1 MSPFL
6 KVVALAL
13 AMGLTSYGAAIL
25 PLKVSI
31 PFQKMSLLS
40 TLSMGILVGTV
51 LCLVIPEGAETMVKA
66 VDDIEDYNV
75 LGCIGMSLLAGFAL
89 MLVID
94 NSSSIAPEYFQLKSW
109 ESTSRMKS
117 QWISIAKS
125 TLTLGLLLHSFVDG
139 IALGTSYL
147 DETGTFELLFFF
159 VIIIHKLP
167 TAMSLSVVLLQE
179 GILPDMCQ
187 FHALIFALATPV
199 ASILTYSVAQLFGLN
214 SQFIVGI
221 LLLFS
226 AGTFLY
232 SVMHVMMEI
241 MEKREEDAEAEDTHQ
256 SSLTRVELILV
267 VLGMIVPVIFAQ
279 LSES

>member
-13 AMGLTSYGAAIL
+13 AMGVTSYGAAIL

-31 PFQKMSLLS
+31 PLLKMNLFSAF
-40 TLSMGILVGTV
+40 SMGILVGTV
-51 LCLVIPEGAETMVKA
+51 LCLVVPEGAEA
-66 VDDIEDYNV
+66 VMDAVRDIEGYDV
-75 LGCIGMSLLAGFAL
+75 GSCIGMSLLAGFAL
-89 MLVID
+89 MFLID
-94 NSSSIAPEYFQLKSW
+94 NMQSVTPEYFQVGSW
-109 ESTSRMKS
+109 DTNKIKPQLM
-117 QWISIAKS
+117 SIAKS

-147 DETGTFELLFFF
+147 NNTGSFELVFFF

-167 TAMSLSVVLLQE
+167 TAVSLSVVLLQE
-179 GILPDMCQ
+179 GVLPEMCL
-187 FHALIFALATPV
+187 FHALAFALTTPV
-199 ASILTYSVAQLFGLN
+199 ASILTYLVAQLFGLN
-214 SQFIVGI
+214 SQFTVGI

-241 MEKREEDAEAEDTHQ
+241 VDKKDGDVETGTERHA
-256 SSLTRVELILV
+256 SLSQVELL
-267 VLGMIVPVIFAQ
+267 LALAGMVVPVVFAQ
-279 LSES
+279 VSE